1 MKIGIALLIHAALA
15 GNFDARVDYALG
27 QKIFSTVEKIE
38 REVIPFYQKKAAE
51 IREELTTEKEGG
63 GVAIPVEKYRE
74 KMNELEQ
81 TEIELEL
88 KSFTEEELSKLTVTP
103 RETFALRELVK
114 KGETK

>member
-1 MKIGIALLIHAALA
+1 MKIGIALLIHEALA

-51 IREELTTEKEGG
+51 IREELATEKEGG
-63 GVAIPVEKYRE
+63 GVAIPVEKS
-74 KMNELEQ
+74 
-81 TEIELEL
+81 EIELEL